1 MEYIDP
7 AEMTKE
13 LNFDLY
19 NRCGETEMVFE
30 YHTNG
35 FRDIVSICGFIIWD
49 SEDDNREW
57 IKETQNY
64 EPFLP
69 FIKKEFNR
77 IVDMLNSLKFD
88 K

>member
-7 AEMTKE
+7 AEITRE

-19 NRCGETEMVFE
+19 NRYGETEMVFE
-30 YHTNG
+30 YHTSG
-35 FRDIVSICGFIIWD
+35 FRDIVSIGGFIIWD

-57 IKETQNY
+57 IEETQNY